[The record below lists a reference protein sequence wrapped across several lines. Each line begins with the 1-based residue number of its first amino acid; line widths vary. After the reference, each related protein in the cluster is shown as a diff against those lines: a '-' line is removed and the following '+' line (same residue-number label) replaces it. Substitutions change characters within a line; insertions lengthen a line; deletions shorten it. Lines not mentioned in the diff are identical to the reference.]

1 MFDRTPES
9 SEPRI
14 LAENTP
20 DGPDHPHPVYVPLL
34 PDPEGLL
41 AAGSAPARIF
51 RLKRR
56 QDPTDDRR
64 AIYRAGSTTI
74 RPRPRLSR

>member
-14 LAENTP
+14 LAENTAG
-20 DGPDHPHPVYVPLL
+20 GPDHPHPVYVPLL